1 MKYQDDEDMG
11 RVSKA
16 RAIKKVKEA
25 AAYMAQCIID
35 HNRNIDNA
43 RHAFT
48 RTSKVLYLE
57 CAAMWRKGY
66 VETANELAHIID
78 DMG

>member
-1 MKYQDDEDMG
+1 MQYQDDMG

-16 RAIKKVKEA
+16 RTIRQVKEVA
-25 AAYMAQCIID
+25 TYMAQCIID

-57 CAAMWRKGY
+57 CAAMWRQSY
-66 VETANELAHIID
+66 TDATNELAHIID